1 MGIVLWSFTGTGMR
15 KQVLLIFL
23 VGIHSVTAFAQNDV
37 AIHFL
42 GEEKAVKTGYYGNS
56 DYVLTRFPSVK
67 SQDSIRRVINKELLK
82 YPKAVLKKARLGK
95 IIVVDEAYAIKGD
108 TVFAMVDGTYAVPVE
123 KGNIIFVSG
132 TSPMLPGV
140 VHHELSSIMMYE
152 LSADTMLYDELLK
165 IEKAFVSVTPYYSD
179 EEKLKASASART
191 FSYPANK
198 DNQFVLGNTGYSLV
212 DFENDF
218 NTIAQYLFTPTLSRE
233 LNRLLVDPKMKL
245 WEFLNVAKKN
255 NYPIY
260 QKVMLVIEYYGKIDS
275 MFTEEY
281 FRNLEKKVL

>member
-1 MGIVLWSFTGTGMR
+1 
-15 KQVLLIFL
+15 
-23 VGIHSVTAFAQNDV
+23 
-37 AIHFL
+37 
-42 GEEKAVKTGYYGNS
+42 
-56 DYVLTRFPSVK
+56 
-67 SQDSIRRVINKELLK
+67 
-82 YPKAVLKKARLGK
+82 
-95 IIVVDEAYAIKGD
+95 
-108 TVFAMVDGTYAVPVE
+108 VPVE